1 MVRKQ
6 KTEPVNGP
14 DFAQSAAKGPPLHS
28 LKQHADALVNTVSRG
43 VNRAAAAF
51 NLTPLEFALIR
62 LFLVDLE
69 WTATELAHMLSVN
82 ASVMS
87 RAVTKLVDR
96 GVLHRRR
103 PRKDRR
109 VVLLKL
115 TEEGVA
121 LGLELHERAH
131 SLYVDSGLY
140 NDLIEVERGAVD
152 RPLLGHQRP
161 IYSEGRRTFSQWS
174 PNSIRCFYT
183 YQAAFSSV

>member
-1 MVRKQ
+1 MVLSDRMMKMVPKQ
-6 KTEPVNGP
+6 RTKLVNGP

-43 VNRAAAAF
+43 VDREAAAF

-62 LFLVDLE
+62 LLLVDLE
-69 WTATELAHMLSVN
+69 CTATGLTHMLSVN
-82 ASVMS
+82 APTIS
-87 RAVTKLVDR
+87 RVVSKLVDR

-121 LGLELHERAH
+121 LGLELHEIAH
-131 SLYVDSGLY
+131 SYEERLTRGISAEGQEVFLATIRKIVANHATLERSESDSG
-140 NDLIEVERGAVD
+140 G
-152 RPLLGHQRP
+152 PG
-161 IYSEGRRTFSQWS
+161 
-174 PNSIRCFYT
+174 
-183 YQAAFSSV
+183 